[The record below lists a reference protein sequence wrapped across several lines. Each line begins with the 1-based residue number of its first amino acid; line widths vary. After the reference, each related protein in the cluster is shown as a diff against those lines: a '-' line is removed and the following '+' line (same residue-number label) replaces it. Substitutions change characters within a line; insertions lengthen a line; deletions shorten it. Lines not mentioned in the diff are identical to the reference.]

1 MQDLGAHFGWVNW
14 AILLVVFFGTTA
26 MAHFLKGSRAGMR
39 GFFLGN
45 RSLPFWA
52 VGGSLIATRTSA
64 LVFIAIPAA
73 VFKPGGD
80 LTYLQMTLGYVIGD
94 VVMALFFIKY
104 YYEKEIYS
112 PYEFMEERL
121 GPRVGQLTRVLW
133 MIGAILS
140 QGVRLLATSLVL
152 SVITGLSLGVCILLI
167 GAFSIVWSILGG
179 ITTVVWTDF
188 LQLCIFTLGA
198 LFSIYWVLQSVSGGW
213 SETLEAA
220 REQSK
225 LTLFNFSLDPRAT
238 YTLWVALIP
247 VAVFQL
253 SQLTIDQV
261 FVQRT
266 LCCKSVG
273 EARKSI
279 YFALLGNLTT
289 ILMAAVGIGLFAY
302 YQTNPLQGGAAEL
315 IAKDPDKVFPYF
327 IVTRIPAG
335 VSGLIIASIF
345 AAGIS
350 TLDSGLAALSEA
362 SVNGVYRKYF
372 RSKSDEAHYMKA
384 AKFLI
389 AFWGVLLCLAAYGF
403 YILNSQGL
411 LELGLSVYG
420 YVYGALFGIALLAF
434 CNRGSW
440 GGILAGTILSAA
452 AVIALSLLKVSFFWW
467 YPAGALILIGVA
479 LPMSSRSSEVTD
491 PVAG

>member
-1 MQDLGAHFGWVNW
+1 MQDLGAHFGWINW
-14 AILLVVFFGTTA
+14 AILLAVFFGTTV
-26 MAHFLKGSRAGMR
+26 MAHCLKGGHSGMR
-39 GFFLGN
+39 GFFLGD

-73 VFKPGGD
+73 VFRPGGD
-80 LTYLQMTLGYVIGD
+80 LTYLQMTFGYIIGD
-94 VVMALFFIKY
+94 LVMALLFMKY

-121 GPRVGQLTRVLW
+121 GARVGQLTRMLW

-152 SVITGLSLGVCILLI
+152 SVITGLSLGACILLI
-167 GAFSIVWSILGG
+167 GAFSILWSILGG

-188 LQLCIFTLGA
+188 LQLCIFISGA
-198 LFSIYWVLQSVSGGW
+198 LFSIYWVLQSVPGGS
-213 SETLEAA
+213 SEVLQAA

-225 LTLFNFSLDPRAT
+225 LTLWNLSLDPRAT

-266 LCCKSVG
+266 LCCKNLG
-273 EARKSI
+273 EARKSL

-289 ILMAAVGIGLFAY
+289 FIMAAVGVGLFAY
-302 YQTNPLQGGAAEL
+302 YHRHPLQGAAAEL

-335 VSGLIIASIF
+335 ISGLIIASIF

-372 RSKSDEAHYMKA
+372 RSAGTESHYMKT
-384 AKFLI
+384 AKLCI
-389 AFWGVLLCLAAYGF
+389 VFWGVLLCLAAYGF
-403 YILNSQGL
+403 YVMNSQGL

-440 GGILAGTILSAA
+440 SGILTGTVLSATT
-452 AVIALSLLKVSFFWW
+452 VLALSLLKVSFFWW
-467 YPAGALILIGVA
+467 YPVGALVLVGVA
-479 LPMSSRSSEVTD
+479 LPLSSRTREITE
-491 PVAG
+491 PIAG